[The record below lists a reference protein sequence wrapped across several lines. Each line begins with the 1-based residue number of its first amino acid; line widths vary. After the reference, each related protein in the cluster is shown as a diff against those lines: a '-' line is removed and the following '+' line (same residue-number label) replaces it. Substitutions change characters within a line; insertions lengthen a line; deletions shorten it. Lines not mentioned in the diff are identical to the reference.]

1 MKKIKLKTK
10 KKISTDTIKAG
21 GVIAAVASGVSI
33 ITLGILHAL
42 GFTDIGKDAP
52 SLVIII
58 IASIVFAVGLALYF
72 FALFIAL
79 RAVEGEADGA
89 ELVAADL
96 PVEESLPAGATLED
110 LAEPAPQ
117 PEPAEQ
123 LQPDSQPERVEVIE
137 EIYDGTITAEEI
149 AANLAAYSAGR
160 GLKISAE
167 CARKIIAAMASSRL
181 VALTGADD
189 GELINFIGVLNGY
202 FGAKTFDGL
211 KDTLSSAYSNLNAIT
226 CIALPDASENAE
238 TLKQF
243 VNYAAKPAGKTRVT
257 VQNGYTTLN
266 YAISPNVWVFTSV
279 NGSGENLLRSA
290 AKAAAFVCA
299 EFSAAAETGGNDA
312 VKRVNYF
319 TFIKL
324 VELCLDKFAPDEEK
338 FWKKYDKMEKAVK
351 DGCGYFAQNKKRR
364 ATEAFA
370 SLYLACGG
378 ESALDCTA
386 AAHLCAPALSV
397 GLALK
402 DFINAAENV
411 FGEDNAASCKKT
423 GKAVA

>member
-10 KKISTDTIKAG
+10 KKISTDTSKAG

-42 GFTDIGKDAP
+42 GLTDIGKDAP

-96 PVEESLPAGATLED
+96 PAEESLPAGATLED

-226 CIALPDASENAE
+226 CIALPDA
-238 TLKQF
+238 
-243 VNYAAKPAGKTRVT
+243 
-257 VQNGYTTLN
+257 
-266 YAISPNVWVFTSV
+266 
-279 NGSGENLLRSA
+279 
-290 AKAAAFVCA
+290 
-299 EFSAAAETGGNDA
+299 
-312 VKRVNYF
+312 
-319 TFIKL
+319 
-324 VELCLDKFAPDEEK
+324 
-338 FWKKYDKMEKAVK
+338 
-351 DGCGYFAQNKKRR
+351 
-364 ATEAFA
+364 
-370 SLYLACGG
+370 
-378 ESALDCTA
+378 
-386 AAHLCAPALSV
+386 
-397 GLALK
+397 
-402 DFINAAENV
+402 
-411 FGEDNAASCKKT
+411 
-423 GKAVA
+423 